1 MNLIKKPLYKTILPI
16 WFPWSWKSTLL
27 YRLQQQ
33 FLFSAI
39 EIGNINRELVDKW
52 KNVELKNKLLSQ
64 YNNPWDRDPNIIM
77 DVIKWHI
84 DTNII
89 EKDIQNGLVIDGL
102 KNINEIQYC
111 KALLTKYNI
120 FTIDIVLILSIDKET
135 AIHRLNNR
143 WSRTYNS
150 SYKAVFDYRFQKME
164 ELIQEIQEKSNT
176 ICSNLVILDSSINN
190 EQEIFE
196 LFLNKLY
203 SY

>member
-1 MNLIKKPLYKTILPI
+1 
-16 WFPWSWKSTLL
+16 
-27 YRLQQQ
+27 
-33 FLFSAI
+33 
-39 EIGNINRELVDKW
+39 
-52 KNVELKNKLLSQ
+52 
-64 YNNPWDRDPNIIM
+64 M

-143 WSRTYNS
+143 
-150 SYKAVFDYRFQKME
+150 
-164 ELIQEIQEKSNT
+164 
-176 ICSNLVILDSSINN
+176 
-190 EQEIFE
+190 
-196 LFLNKLY
+196 
-203 SY
+203 